1 MKGKRRGGG
10 RRARSASRSRMPKKK
25 WCRFRK
31 KCREGLDCT
40 YEHPEEELQYFR
52 ELEEEEDQ
60 RYEDKPRY
68 ETPHKVPRPQKLQ

>member
-1 MKGKRRGGG
+1 
-10 RRARSASRSRMPKKK
+10 MPKKK

-40 YEHPEEELQYFR
+40 YGHPEEELQYFR

-68 ETPHKVPRPQKLQ
+68 ETPHKVPRPQKLQQAENRGQKWTEEQRPRGP